1 MLIRCYRMV
10 MNPVRLFLFLSSVFT
25 PNAYMSKA
33 GSDMQAHMHF
43 IINSRAVEKF
53 KVHLHILHS
62 FG

>member
-1 MLIRCYRMV
+1 